1 MTDTILRKSI
11 YLNASKEQVWA
22 YLTDPDKLAIWFHKP
37 KTPLAG
43 GDDYAM
49 YGADSG
55 DKLMWGKV
63 LKSDPYD
70 ELEYTFTIAPMGD
83 ATSTVNWKL
92 EDVAGGTRLSLEHS
106 GLPQGAEA
114 FGLTLA
120 LDKGWDDHIG
130 RMRSSLHGEDIDA
143 DCAEA

>member
-11 YLNASKEQVWA
+11 YLNASKEQVWE

-37 KTPLAG
+37 KAPLKG
-43 GDDYAM
+43 GEDYAM
-49 YGADSG
+49 YGAESG
-55 DKLMWGKV
+55 DKLMWGEV
-63 LKSDPYD
+63 LKSNPFD
-70 ELEYTFTIAPMGD
+70 ELEYTFTIAPMGG

-92 EDVAGGTRLSLEHS
+92 EDVAGGTRLSLEHT

-130 RMRSSLHGEDIDA
+130 RMRESLSASIKT
-143 DCAEA
+143 DC